1 MASRGTGPS
10 LRGVSRATAGNAG
23 TQAYKQVLF
32 DKTIAENEL
41 SQANSWL
48 SEQHKVRSS
57 SERWNREKVVSYSL
71 STATLTP
78 GPGLVAH

>member
-1 MASRGTGPS
+1 MEGPGPS

-23 TQAYKQVLF
+23 TQAYKQILF

-48 SEQHKVRSS
+48 SEQHKVRSRP
-57 SERWNREKVVSYSL
+57 ERWESARSAGASYVL
-71 STATLTP
+71 SSP
-78 GPGLVAH
+78 GPGPIAH

>member
-1 MASRGTGPS
+1 M
-10 LRGVSRATAGNAG
+10 SRATAGNAG

-57 SERWNREKVVSYSL
+57 SERWNREEGVLIYAPP
-71 STATLTP
+71 TTTLTP